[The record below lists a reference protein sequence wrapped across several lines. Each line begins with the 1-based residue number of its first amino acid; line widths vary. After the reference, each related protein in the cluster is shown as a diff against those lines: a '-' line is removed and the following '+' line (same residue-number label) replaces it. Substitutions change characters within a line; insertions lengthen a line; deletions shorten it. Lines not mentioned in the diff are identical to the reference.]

1 MNHRFLVS
9 LGALAAVIA
18 VVSLA
23 PGPAA
28 GQAPT
33 AAADKWTSSRT
44 PWGDPDLQGIWTN
57 TTTTPL
63 ERPSDLAGKQVLT
76 DRERA
81 ELDERAA
88 QRRDRRPP
96 PGNPGA
102 YNSFWMDGGKAS
114 QRTSLVVDPA
124 DGRLPYTPEGRKRAE
139 AFAAAFAGNGAADSW
154 EDRTLY
160 ERCITR
166 GLPGAMMPGFY
177 NHNYQILQTPGYVVL
192 FVEMIHDA
200 RIIPVDRRP
209 HLGQHIRQWLGD
221 SRGRWEGNTLL
232 VETTNFTDKVNDRGL
247 TVFGTGKSVHLVERF
262 TRVDADTIDY
272 QFTVDDATAFTR
284 PWTAAI
290 PMTKIKG
297 PLFEYACHE
306 GNYGL
311 AQILSGA
318 RVQEKAAEEA
328 AKKGLR

>member
-9 LGALAAVIA
+9 TGALAAVIA
-18 VVSLA
+18 VVLLA
-23 PGPAA
+23 PGPAV
-28 GQAPT
+28 GQAQT
-33 AAADKWTSSRT
+33 SASDKRTSHRT
-44 PWGDPDLQGIWTN
+44 SWGDPDLQGIWTN

-63 ERPSDLAGKQVLT
+63 ERPSDLTGKPVLT
-76 DRERA
+76 DGERA
-81 ELDERAA
+81 ELDERTA

-102 YNSFWMDGGKAS
+102 YNSFWMEGGKAS

-139 AFAAAFAGNGAADSW
+139 ALAAAFAGNGAADSW

-177 NHNYQILQTPGYVVL
+177 NHNYHILQTPGYVVL

-200 RIIPVDRRP
+200 RIIPVDGRP

-221 SRGRWEGNTLL
+221 SRGRWVGNTLV
-232 VETTNFTDKVNDRGL
+232 VETTNFTDKVDYRGL
-247 TVFGTGKSVHLVERF
+247 TVFGTGKNVRLVERF

-272 QFTVDDATAFTR
+272 QFTVDDSTTWTS
-284 PWTAAI
+284 PWTASF
-290 PMTKIKG
+290 PMTKSQSQ
-297 PLFEYACHE
+297 LFEYGCHE

-311 AQILSGA
+311 KGILAGA
-318 RVQEKAAEEA
+318 RAQEKAEEA
-328 AKKGLR
+328 SRKK